1 MEGVSAEMLWRAIN
15 QVEPSL
21 IRVEADE
28 ATYNLH
34 IMIRYEV
41 EKLLISGE
49 LDVDNLPDAWDDMYE
64 RYLGIRSQDRKQ
76 GVLQDIHWSMGAFGY
91 FPTYTLGNLYA
102 AQLLVAARKDLESV
116 GHTLEDDWREGE
128 FTPLLGWMRQNVHRR
143 GSILTPAG
151 LIEEATGEAPTPDP
165 FVDYLRDKIGTIY
178 GSV

>member
-1 MEGVSAEMLWRAIN
+1 MISEWFGLTV
-15 QVEPSL
+15 PS
-21 IRVEADE
+21 
-28 ATYNLH
+28 
-34 IMIRYEV
+34 
-41 EKLLISGE
+41 
-49 LDVDNLPDAWDDMYE
+49 DD
-64 RYLGIRSQDRKQ
+64 LGC
-76 GVLQDIHWSMGAFGY
+76 LQDIHWSMAAFGY

-151 LIEEATGEAPTPDP
+151 LIEEATGEAPTPGP